1 MLTCNSEKRCR
12 KLDATKKASLVANL
26 KRGNHGQIAVAP
38 LPIEIR
44 SNQSR
49 RSPAPRLP
57 VLDMA
62 SLTGEQQALV
72 DAISSGPRGR
82 FSNSGPFAVYLHAPG
97 FGHLAQQL
105 GGYVRLGTS
114 VPPRLSELAI
124 LCTARFWQ
132 AQYEWVAHAAI
143 AAKQGV
149 KPATIR
155 DLQAGR
161 TPTSAPRD
169 EMAITPSSG
178 SCTRRGAS
186 ATPRTSACINFSAM
200 PAWSSWSASSG
211 YYAMV
216 SMILNVFR
224 MPVPEGT
231 PAPFREANN
240 SRRGDAAP
248 LVLRSA
254 SCRRPAS

>member
-1 MLTCNSEKRCR
+1 MAKSPSPR
-12 KLDATKKASLVANL
+12 S
-26 KRGNHGQIAVAP
+26 
-38 LPIEIR
+38 R

-49 RSPAPRLP
+49 RLPAPRLP
-57 VLDMA
+57 ALDMA
-62 SLTGEQQALV
+62 SLAGEQQALV

-169 EMAITPSSG
+169 EMAIYAFVRELYA
-178 SCTRRGAS
+178 TRRVS
-186 ATPRTSACINFSAM
+186 DATYKRVHKLLGDAGIVELVGIL
-200 PAWSSWSASSG
+200 G

-231 PAPFREANN
+231 LAPFREVNK
-240 SRRGDAAP
+240 
-248 LVLRSA
+248 
-254 SCRRPAS
+254 

>member
-1 MLTCNSEKRCR
+1 MAKSPSPR
-12 KLDATKKASLVANL
+12 S
-26 KRGNHGQIAVAP
+26 
-38 LPIEIR
+38 R

-49 RSPAPRLP
+49 RLPAPRLP
-57 VLDMA
+57 ALDMA
-62 SLTGEQQALV
+62 SLAGEQQALV

-169 EMAITPSSG
+169 EMAIYAFVRELYA
-178 SCTRRGAS
+178 TRRVS
-186 ATPRTSACINFSAM
+186 DATYKRVHKLLGDAGMVELVGIL
-200 PAWSSWSASSG
+200 G

-231 PAPFREANN
+231 PAPFREVNK
-240 SRRGDAAP
+240 
-248 LVLRSA
+248 
-254 SCRRPAS
+254 

>member
-1 MLTCNSEKRCR
+1 M
-12 KLDATKKASLVANL
+12 TKKPSP
-26 KRGNHGQIAVAP
+26 RS
-38 LPIEIR
+38 R
-44 SNQSR
+44 SNKSR
-49 RSPAPRLP
+49 RTRRLPSPRLP
-57 VLDMA
+57 ALDMA

-105 GGYVRLGTS
+105 GGHVRLGTS
-114 VPPRLSELAI
+114 VPPRLSEFAI

-155 DLQAGR
+155 DLQAGHR
-161 TPTSAPRD
+161 PTSAPRD
-169 EMAITPSSG
+169 EVAIYAFVHELYA
-178 SCTRRGAS
+178 TRRVGD
-186 ATPRTSACINFSAM
+186 ATYKRVHNLLGDAGIVELVGIL
-200 PAWSSWSASSG
+200 G

-224 MPVPEGT
+224 VPVPEGT
-231 PAPFREANN
+231 PAPFREANK
-240 SRRGDAAP
+240 
-248 LVLRSA
+248 
-254 SCRRPAS
+254 

>member
-1 MLTCNSEKRCR
+1 MAKSP
-12 KLDATKKASLVANL
+12 S
-26 KRGNHGQIAVAP
+26 P
-38 LPIEIR
+38 R
-44 SNQSR
+44 SRSR

-62 SLTGEQQALV
+62 SLTAEQRALV
-72 DAISSGPRGR
+72 EAISSGPRGR

-161 TPTSAPRD
+161 APKSAPRD
-169 EMAITPSSG
+169 EKAIYTFVKELYA
-178 SCTRRGAS
+178 TRRVS
-186 ATPRTSACINFSAM
+186 DATYKRVHKLLGDAGMVELVGIL
-200 PAWSSWSASSG
+200 G

-216 SMILNVFR
+216 SMILNAFR

-231 PAPFREANN
+231 PAPFREANK
-240 SRRGDAAP
+240 
-248 LVLRSA
+248 
-254 SCRRPAS
+254 